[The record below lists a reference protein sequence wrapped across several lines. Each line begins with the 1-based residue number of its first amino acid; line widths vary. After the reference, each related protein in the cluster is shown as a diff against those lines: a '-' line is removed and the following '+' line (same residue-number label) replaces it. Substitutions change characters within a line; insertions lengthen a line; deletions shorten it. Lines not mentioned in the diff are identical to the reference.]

1 MFDGNILNPMLTGDE
16 LVKTMRVIPEYD
28 DSIITK
34 EKSCRLVALSELYNV
49 YLPSVMSEEIY
60 SKIYLSILRSF
71 RKKQGIIAVE
81 QYNQNYRRVKGMTYQ
96 GIVGGS
102 DSFTII
108 GSSGI
113 GKSSAIS
120 RALDII
126 LSDSFVEFENAKVCS
141 AVVVQCPFDSSV
153 KGLALEI
160 LRKIDDVLET
170 KYYTNALRS
179 HATTDVLI
187 GIISQVALNHIG
199 LLIIDEIQ
207 NVATSKNG
215 KIFIHS
221 VTQLINNSGISIC
234 MVGTPE
240 CKVFFEQKLQLA
252 RRSMG
257 LCYHPLKLNDYFID
271 LCKTIFEYQYTQQKT
286 VLTESLTEWLYEH
299 SGGLVSVVISLLH
312 DAQEIA
318 ILSEREIIDIISLED
333 AYEKRISM
341 LHSFIKPSK
350 VVNPRTTRVTKK
362 NGQDIVEKIPAPE
375 NGIEPLKDTKMIQQ
389 YSIVEIVDQAKNNDF
404 DVCEVLRQY
413 CVVET
418 ISKDGIEIC

>member
-1 MFDGNILNPMLTGDE
+1 MYNRDLINPMLTGE
-16 LVKTMRVIPEYD
+16 QLIEALRILPKYD
-28 DSIITK
+28 DTIRDRD
-34 EKSCRLVALSELYNV
+34 KSTRLVALSDLYNI

-60 SKIYLSILRSF
+60 SKLYLSFLRSLN
-71 RKKQGIIAVE
+71 KKDTVNVVRQENENFKAIHQKSYKGII
-81 QYNQNYRRVKGMTYQ
+81 
-96 GIVGGS
+96 GGS
-102 DSFTII
+102 DSFTIV
-108 GSSGI
+108 GCSGI

-120 RALDII
+120 RAVDLITDKT
-126 LSDSFVEFENAKVCS
+126 FVEFNNTKICAV
-141 AVVVQCPFDSSV
+141 VVVQCPFDSSV
-153 KGLALEI
+153 KGLAFEI
-160 LRKIDDVLET
+160 LRKIDDALET

-179 HATTDVLI
+179 HATTDILI

-207 NVATSKNG
+207 NVAASKNG
-215 KIFIHS
+215 RTFIHA

-257 LCYHPLKLNDYFID
+257 LCYHPLELNDYFID

-318 ILSEREIIDIISLED
+318 ILNGTEMLDIGSLNEAFQKRTAMLHGYLDRSRKKLPATTKTKPLTEQVIPKSKPPVLTTDFSIAEVVEQTRRNGFDVVEVLKQYFSIDEIPVGEII
-333 AYEKRISM
+333 
-341 LHSFIKPSK
+341 
-350 VVNPRTTRVTKK
+350 
-362 NGQDIVEKIPAPE
+362 
-375 NGIEPLKDTKMIQQ
+375 
-389 YSIVEIVDQAKNNDF
+389 
-404 DVCEVLRQY
+404 
-413 CVVET
+413 
-418 ISKDGIEIC
+418 

>member
-1 MFDGNILNPMLTGDE
+1 MPYDSFMIGFSI
-16 LVKTMRVIPEYD
+16 VKPFEPD
-28 DSIITK
+28 
-34 EKSCRLVALSELYNV
+34 LYH
-49 YLPSVMSEEIY
+49 
-60 SKIYLSILRSF
+60 KIF
-71 RKKQGIIAVE
+71 
-81 QYNQNYRRVKGMTYQ
+81 
-96 GIVGGS
+96 S
-102 DSFTII
+102 DS
-108 GSSGI
+108 
-113 GKSSAIS
+113 
-120 RALDII
+120 L
-126 LSDSFVEFENAKVCS
+126 
-141 AVVVQCPFDSSV
+141 
-153 KGLALEI
+153 
-160 LRKIDDVLET
+160 
-170 KYYTNALRS
+170 
-179 HATTDVLI
+179 
-187 GIISQVALNHIG
+187 
-199 LLIIDEIQ
+199 
-207 NVATSKNG
+207 
-215 KIFIHS
+215 
-221 VTQLINNSGISIC
+221 
-234 MVGTPE
+234 
-240 CKVFFEQKLQLA
+240 
-252 RRSMG
+252 
-257 LCYHPLKLNDYFID
+257 ID

-341 LHSFIKPSK
+341 LHSFIKLSK

>member
-1 MFDGNILNPMLTGDE
+1 M
-16 LVKTMRVIPEYD
+16 
-28 DSIITK
+28 
-34 EKSCRLVALSELYNV
+34 
-49 YLPSVMSEEIY
+49 
-60 SKIYLSILRSF
+60 
-71 RKKQGIIAVE
+71 
-81 QYNQNYRRVKGMTYQ
+81 
-96 GIVGGS
+96 
-102 DSFTII
+102 
-108 GSSGI
+108 
-113 GKSSAIS
+113 
-120 RALDII
+120 
-126 LSDSFVEFENAKVCS
+126 
-141 AVVVQCPFDSSV
+141 
-153 KGLALEI
+153 
-160 LRKIDDVLET
+160 
-170 KYYTNALRS
+170 
-179 HATTDVLI
+179 
-187 GIISQVALNHIG
+187 
-199 LLIIDEIQ
+199 
-207 NVATSKNG
+207 
-215 KIFIHS
+215 
-221 VTQLINNSGISIC
+221 
-234 MVGTPE
+234 
-240 CKVFFEQKLQLA
+240 
-252 RRSMG
+252 
-257 LCYHPLKLNDYFID
+257 NDYFID

-389 YSIVEIVDQAKNNDF
+389 YSIVEIVDQAKKNDF